1 MGEIRNAERTRK
13 NILEA
18 AREEF
23 FEKGFKGARIESIAK
38 KAGVKNQ
45 LIYHYFKG
53 KTELLEAVMSDLPT
67 DEPEWV
73 SQFTDDP
80 LHFAEHRYKV
90 NSQARADFNRFTA
103 WEALES
109 RAEQTPWNKVREN
122 ALQSYSA
129 YWKAQSE
136 KGLISKDL
144 DPELWTLAL
153 VALTAYPIIF
163 GDVTRMV
170 TGREST
176 DPDFQAGWSDFLTH
190 LSAHI
195 IKDNKQSET

>member
-13 NILEA
+13 NILDA

-23 FEKGFKGARIESIAK
+23 FEKGFKGARIESIAN

-53 KTELLEAVMSDLPT
+53 KAELLEAVMSYLPT

-109 RAEQTPWNKVREN
+109 RAEQTPWNKVREK

-136 KGLISKDL
+136 NGLISKDL

-163 GDVTRMV
+163 GDVTKMV

-176 DPDFQAGWSDFLTH
+176 DPDFQARWSDFLTH

-195 IKDNKQSET
+195 IKKNKKSKD